1 MIEIVPREHLDRVL
15 RDPVRTVGGVPHRA
29 LASDAGRLGSPSR
42 LARMVGPGSRAPAV
56 IRWVPRSSLVRTR
69 PPAWRVAALLVRP
82 MDLSRGVVPAAVG
95 LASAGAAWDDRAA
108 LVLLAV
114 ACVQAAAHLLN
125 ELRDHL
131 AGPDA
136 LIGPR
141 GTKVLQRGWA
151 TPRGVAGGAA
161 VLLVPAMAAGLYLAS
176 GKPVALLA
184 ALGGAVAAMPFVASS
199 ALPRRGPVA
208 PLLFAL
214 AMGPLPAVGAALATT
229 GTAPPATWAGG
240 AVAGLA
246 AGLYRHVADLRRMPD
261 DAARGLRS
269 PALLL
274 GFARARD
281 GSRWL
286 GGAVGAV
293 PVLLHVAGL
302 APASA
307 LAGPLALPLLAWALA
322 PALRAETPHDPGLA
336 RALRRLGPASWLVGA
351 VLVLAFWA

>member
-1 MIEIVPREHLDRVL
+1 
-15 RDPVRTVGGVPHRA
+15 
-29 LASDAGRLGSPSR
+29 
-42 LARMVGPGSRAPAV
+42 MVGPGSRAPAV
-56 IRWVPRSSLVRTR
+56 IRWIPRSSLEGTR
-69 PPAWRVAALLVRP
+69 PPAWRVAVLLARP
-82 MDLSRGVVPAAVG
+82 MDLSRGMVPAAVG
-95 LASAGAAWDDRAA
+95 LASSGAEWDHRAA
-108 LVLLAV
+108 LALLAV

-125 ELRDHL
+125 DLRDHL

-151 TPRGVAGGAA
+151 TPRGVAVGAA
-161 VLLVPAMAAGLYLAS
+161 LLLGPAMAVGLYLAS
-176 GKPVALLA
+176 GKPVALVA
-184 ALGGAVAAMPFVASS
+184 ALGGVVTAMPFVASS

-214 AMGPLPAVGAALATT
+214 AMGPLPAVGAAIVTT
-229 GTAPPATWAGG
+229 GAAPPATWAGG

-286 GGAVGAV
+286 VGAVGIL
-293 PVLLHVAGL
+293 PVLLQIAGV

-307 LAGPLALPLLAWALA
+307 LGGAMILPILAWALA

-336 RALRRLGPASWLVGA
+336 RALRRIGPAGWLTGA